1 VIKVE
6 HSNRSL
12 KRRIYAREPLPFD
25 QASKCDVFTLRI
37 PLREKEKDMM
47 QVHRSRAKEEGK
59 KEWSSSSFFIE
70 FIG

>member
-1 VIKVE
+1 MRVNLCRLTK
-6 HSNRSL
+6 
-12 KRRIYAREPLPFD
+12 
-25 QASKCDVFTLRI
+25 QASVMSSRLRI
-37 PLREKEKDMM
+37 PLSEKEKDMM